1 MGLYSPKIIPLDNGV
16 AITGEKTL
24 ILLNKKEY
32 IKNKSKLLE
41 YTKNS
46 FKNKT
51 ISNLQF
57 KVDNNTLSF
66 TVLPT
71 TNCNLRCIY
80 CYSDGGFE
88 KKNLTFKFAKSFI
101 DKLIDNNK
109 NCNHININFAGGGEP
124 LLNFKLIKRIIDY
137 LKSRK
142 FNLTLSMVTNGILV
156 PKYLSWLKDNSV
168 FLRISYDGSA
178 QKINRPGLKFNS
190 DLKLIKTFELLKN
203 NYPSELL
210 GIQMTIT
217 KFNVNT
223 LALDVFNL
231 ITKYNI
237 NTIKIEA
244 VHTSCSVRSKV
255 VNQPT
260 PEEFVNSYL
269 SVLDL
274 LVSKK
279 ITAYI
284 DSSYLSIPSTSY
296 FCSIRNKAVISPYNL
311 ISSCVEVI
319 KKDINNKI
327 ILCEDISKINFNNIQ
342 KFQLDYFYKFHPE
355 NYKICSECNLVHICK
370 NNCPMR
376 RILNNNNKYDYNCK
390 ISHLLIPKFLDRA
403 NSDEN
408 YLKLV
413 FGDSFKERPKCV

>member
-1 MGLYSPKIIPLDNGV
+1 MGLYSPKIISLDNGV

-109 NCNHININFAGGGEP
+109 TCNHININFAGGGEP
-124 LLNFKLIKRIIDY
+124 LLNFKLIKKIIDY

-156 PKYLSWLKDNSV
+156 PKYISWLKDNSV

-203 NYPSELL
+203 NYSPELL

-237 NTIKIEA
+237 NTIKIE
-244 VHTSCSVRSKV
+244 
-255 VNQPT
+255 
-260 PEEFVNSYL
+260 
-269 SVLDL
+269 
-274 LVSKK
+274 
-279 ITAYI
+279 
-284 DSSYLSIPSTSY
+284 
-296 FCSIRNKAVISPYNL
+296 
-311 ISSCVEVI
+311 
-319 KKDINNKI
+319 
-327 ILCEDISKINFNNIQ
+327 
-342 KFQLDYFYKFHPE
+342 
-355 NYKICSECNLVHICK
+355 
-370 NNCPMR
+370 
-376 RILNNNNKYDYNCK
+376 
-390 ISHLLIPKFLDRA
+390 
-403 NSDEN
+403 
-408 YLKLV
+408 
-413 FGDSFKERPKCV
+413 